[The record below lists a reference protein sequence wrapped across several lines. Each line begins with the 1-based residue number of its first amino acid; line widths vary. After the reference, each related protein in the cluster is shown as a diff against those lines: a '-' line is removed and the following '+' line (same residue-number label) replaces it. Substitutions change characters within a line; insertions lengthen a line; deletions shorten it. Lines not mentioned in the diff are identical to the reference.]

1 MTTLSTTSGR
11 SRSTATAIDQP
22 IDEPAAPAAPAIT
35 SAAAVP
41 SRFTAIGALFQGW
54 EQGELQLRLE
64 PAFLSA
70 LGYPI
75 HSGEQA
81 TLILKNR
88 RSRHGRAYRS
98 VFLAI
103 EDS

>member
-1 MTTLSTTSGR
+1 MTSQTTTTRTAR
-11 SRSTATAIDQP
+11 SHGTTA
-22 IDEPAAPAAPAIT
+22 AAAT
-35 SAAAVP
+35 SAAAAP
-41 SRFTAIGALFQGW
+41 SRFTSVGALFEGR
-54 EQGELQLRLE
+54 EDGEFQLRLE

-75 HSGEQA
+75 HSGQQA

-88 RSRHGRAYRS
+88 QSRHGRPYRS

-103 EDS
+103 EDA